1 MYTCVYN
8 KKTASRIQDPRLSV
22 EMGIHQLYWDI
33 PWGMRN
39 NYASSSDL
47 LHGSVASV
55 NARIAEYK
63 YQQ

>member
-1 MYTCVYN
+1 MET
-8 KKTASRIQDPRLSV
+8 
-22 EMGIHQLYWDI
+22 GIHQLYWDI